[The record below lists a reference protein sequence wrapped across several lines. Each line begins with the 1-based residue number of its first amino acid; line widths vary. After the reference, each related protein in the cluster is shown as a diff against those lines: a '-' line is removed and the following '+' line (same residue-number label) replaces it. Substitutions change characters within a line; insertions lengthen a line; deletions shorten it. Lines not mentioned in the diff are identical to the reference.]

1 MQPGKLTMELVLT
14 RLQPLLLRLKAVLLG
29 MELVGV
35 RLGSGSDRLG
45 NGSDR
50 LEPVLLLLM
59 LVVRGLCGKSYSFL
73 YEMYQWGQAT
83 TRQTTTNV
91 VRQEF
96 KAAANK
102 QLLRS
107 YYNRCL
113 RCGKSY
119 SYSIKKERGQL
130 LLGGIAV
137 RQIRMQPLQTSLNQ
151 GSERMQQGHPSL
163 ISVPLRT
170 KPRSQRTE
178 SN

>member
-1 MQPGKLTMELVLT
+1 MELVLT

-83 TRQTTTNV
+83 
-91 VRQEF
+91 
-96 KAAANK
+96 
-102 QLLRS
+102 
-107 YYNRCL
+107 
-113 RCGKSY
+113 
-119 SYSIKKERGQL
+119 
-130 LLGGIAV
+130 
-137 RQIRMQPLQTSLNQ
+137 
-151 GSERMQQGHPSL
+151 
-163 ISVPLRT
+163 
-170 KPRSQRTE
+170 
-178 SN
+178 